1 MLHELE
7 DVGEVKLAITHHSLT
22 ASGDSWKVD
31 AEKALVF
38 VLDQPKLMET
48 GAKKGKKAKRAG
60 YTMKNF
66 GGILNIGKMKDAR
79 RFVTGWRAR
88 LENSTNGVKTLVPIR
103 PIACLSGVLDL
114 GETYI
119 RIF

>member
-103 PIACLSGVLDL
+103 
-114 GETYI
+114 
-119 RIF
+119 